1 MNQTESNDLRPRQ
14 SVTVE
19 DLLKL
24 KRMERPSQEFWSQFE
39 RELRAKQLAAI
50 VNRRP
55 WWHRLSRPVMLTT
68 RFHAPIGA
76 VAVLA
81 LTWVSVR
88 QFDGTTARALAP
100 SPYSPSHL
108 TERPADE
115 TLAASASDLPAPSA
129 AAARSTAR
137 SAEALV
143 LPREDAEPDAS
154 ASTAVAPAR
163 QVSTVVAS
171 HLVPA
176 PSSIATNLNA
186 SALASLES
194 KVDREQAP
202 SSGSAT
208 DELFAPSARLITTN
222 MAVVRET
229 GLDTL
234 HRFLGGTQDFA
245 ANASVGR
252 RMVDPMV
259 RMNPVSEERRSRLLA
274 PALPAS
280 SAAEVTTASLAERT
294 ESRLSSDRLYDSV
307 SRYGVDGHSI
317 SIKF

>member
-1 MNQTESNDLRPRQ
+1 MNQTESNDLRSKH

-24 KRMERPSQEFWSQFE
+24 KRLERPSPEFWTQFE

-50 VNRRP
+50 VDRRP
-55 WWHRLSRPVMLTT
+55 WWHRLSRPVILTT

-88 QFDGTTARALAP
+88 QFDGTATRVLGP

-115 TLAASASDLPAPSA
+115 TLASSGSTSATPAA
-129 AAARSTAR
+129 VAARSPAR
-137 SAEALV
+137 SAETLA

-154 ASTAVAPAR
+154 ASVAAAPAR
-163 QVSTVVAS
+163 PVSAVVAS

-176 PSSIATNLNA
+176 PTLSGANSTA
-186 SALASLES
+186 SALASLEANL
-194 KVDREQAP
+194 DRGQAASP
-202 SSGSAT
+202 DSAA
-208 DELFAPSARLITTN
+208 DELFAPSARLIATN
-222 MAVVRET
+222 LTVMRDGGT
-229 GLDTL
+229 DTL
-234 HRFLGGTQDFA
+234 HRFLGGNQDFA

-280 SAAEVTTASLAERT
+280 SAADVTTASLAERT